1 MSKKTQTPKAPVPS
15 KSAGKVKAPV
25 KKADPVPSKS
35 AGKVP
40 AKNYPA
46 KVQTH

>member
-1 MSKKTQTPKAPVPS
+1 MSKKTQTP
-15 KSAGKVKAPV
+15 KAPV